1 MNLLSSNVFDPDKDI
16 PDLSGKVFIV
26 TGGSAGIGFGIC
38 AHLLQHNP
46 EKIYLLSNK
55 EDHADESIQKL
66 GEWGDASKVE
76 WKKCNLEDLEQ
87 TKEIAEELK
96 QLPKIDALICNAG
109 LGVGVYNE
117 SRDGIDT
124 HMQVNVFAQNLL
136 LMILLPVLLKTP
148 DSRIV
153 LQSSENHRVVSSETY
168 YKDMEEIN
176 KDIGPTF
183 LYNRTKLAQILFA
196 RRLVKHLKAQGKGE
210 SVWINSTH
218 PGGVSTDQPHQ
229 AEEAYGLLGKVGVAV
244 VRPFLADPV
253 KQGCKSALYAATSP
267 EIIEKKIQGSYIIP
281 DKKVTEPSSNALND
295 ELAENLWKLNEDV
308 LRKKFGKLP
317 Y

>member
-1 MNLLSSNVFDPDKDI
+1 
-16 PDLSGKVFIV
+16 
-26 TGGSAGIGFGIC
+26 
-38 AHLLQHNP
+38 LLQHNP

-55 EDHADESIQKL
+55 EEHADESIQKL
-66 GEWGDASKVE
+66 AEWGDTSKVE

-87 TKEIAEELK
+87 TKQVAEELAK
-96 QLPKIDALICNAG
+96 LPKIDALICNAG
-109 LGVGVYNE
+109 LGVGVYHE

-153 LQSSENHRVVSSETY
+153 LQSSENHRVVSSDTY
-168 YKDMEEIN
+168 YKDMNEIN
-176 KDIGPTF
+176 QDIGPTF
-183 LYNRTKLAQILFA
+183 LYNRTKLAQILFT
-196 RRLVKHLKAQGKGE
+196 RKLVKHLEAQGKGE

-229 AEEAYGLLGKVGVAV
+229 AEEAYGVLGKAAVAV

-267 EIIEKKIQGSYIIP
+267 EIVENKIQGSYIIP
-281 DKKVTEPSSNALND
+281 DKKVTEPSSNALDD

-308 LRKKFGKLP
+308 LRKKFGELP